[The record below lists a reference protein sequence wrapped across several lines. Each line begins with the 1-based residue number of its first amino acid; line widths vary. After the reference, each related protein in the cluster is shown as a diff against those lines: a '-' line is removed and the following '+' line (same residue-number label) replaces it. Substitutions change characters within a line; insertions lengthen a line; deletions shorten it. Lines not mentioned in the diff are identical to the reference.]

1 MALLGAQEEILSIT
15 TKEGKFLVLGMTG
28 HEHLGRLYEYTVELA
43 GAVDLLGTPA
53 AVDLFKLLGTQA
65 TLKMEVADDPRYFD
79 GYVTRAKRGEKRGR
93 YDTYTLT
100 MQPWLWFATQTKNSR
115 VFQGKSVKDI
125 VTEVLKDYSGDS
137 EWRLDSEGDYPKLDY
152 CIQYAETDFDF
163 VSRLLEE
170 VGIYYFFEH
179 KDKKHTMAF
188 IDAMGKH
195 KDREAGALKWSNAL
209 QTDATI
215 MSWYS
220 QEEARS
226 VKAVLTEYDYLAPAT
241 AIKGEK
247 EADPPPPPAGGGLA
261 GAAAGAI
268 GLGGGGGGGQQKLG
282 SMEWFEHP
290 AHVVQNSAK
299 PDANTASAT
308 AAKQRSK
315 VRMEELVA
323 LSSSA
328 TGATNARDL
337 GIGVVF
343 ELESAPTATDNHKY
357 LMVSAVYR
365 LDFADHEAVSDLK
378 TETRHEGFRCD
389 FMAMHSELPSYRSP
403 RVTPKPVVAGPQTAF
418 VVGSGSN
425 EVETDKHGR
434 IKIQFHWDRK
444 GEKNQDSS
452 CWVRCAMPWAGK
464 GYGMFSLPRV
474 GNEVVVQ
481 FLDGDP
487 DRPLVMGSV
496 YNKENTPPWTLPLHA
511 TVGGIKSRS
520 SEKGEAENTNELRF
534 DDKKDSEYVWF
545 RAEKDYFRTV
555 KHDAFDSV
563 GNNETLKVKLTRKEV
578 IGEKWLMDVTD
589 DVMHNLGKDL
599 HVNVAG
605 DIFFTGG
612 ATYQLKLE
620 KDLNAKI
627 GADLGLEVEGK
638 TQLKSK
644 DDIVLHSTDGK
655 ISLKS
660 GKDPMTGS
668 DVLVQAVNVKIKA
681 GASVVI
687 ESMSGITLKVGG
699 SLVNIG
705 PAGVDIVGPMVK
717 VNSGGGGG
725 SASPALSASPVAP
738 TEAKKEDTTTPEKS
752 SDYDKNFDDPMKKDP
767 APAP

>member
-1 MALLGAQEEILSIT
+1 MAMLGAQEEILSIT
-15 TKEGKFLVLGMTG
+15 TKEGSFLVLGMTG
-28 HEHLGRLYEYTVELA
+28 HEHFGHLYEYTVELA

-65 TLKMEVADDPRYFD
+65 TLKMEVSDDPRYFD

-100 MQPWLWFATQTKNSR
+100 LQPWLWFTTQTKNSR
-115 VFQGKSVKDI
+115 VFQEKSVKDI

-137 EWRLDSEGDYPKLDY
+137 EWRLGSEGDYPKLDY
-152 CIQYAETDFDF
+152 CIQYAETDFNF

-170 VGIYYFFEH
+170 AGVYYFFEH
-179 KDKKHTMAF
+179 EKAKHKMIL
-188 IDAMGKH
+188 IDSMGKH
-195 KDREAGALKWSNAL
+195 KSREGKGDLKWSNAL

-241 AIKGEK
+241 EIKAEK
-247 EADPPPPPAGGGLA
+247 KAEPPPPAAGGALG
-261 GAAAGAI
+261 GAI
-268 GLGGGGGGGQQKLG
+268 AAVTGGGGAAEQNKLG

-290 AHVVQNSAK
+290 AYVVQNSAK
-299 PDANTASAT
+299 PDANSAST
-308 AAKQRSK
+308 AATQRAK
-315 VRMEELVA
+315 VRMEERTSLY
-323 LSSSA
+323 SSA
-328 TGATNARDL
+328 TGATNARDF
-337 GIGVVF
+337 GIGATF
-343 ELESAPTATDNHKY
+343 KMAGAPTASDNQEY
-357 LMVSAVYR
+357 LLVSAIYR

-378 TETRHEGFRCD
+378 TDTRHEGYRCD
-389 FMAMHSELPSYRSP
+389 FMAISTKLPTYRSP
-403 RVTPKPVVAGPQTAF
+403 RVTPRPVIAGPQTAF

-425 EVETDKHGR
+425 EIETDKHGR
-434 IKIQFHWDRK
+434 IKIHFHWDRLGK
-444 GEKNQDSS
+444 KDKDSS
-452 CWVRCAMPWAGK
+452 CWVRCAMPWAGE

-487 DRPLVMGSV
+487 DRPLVTGSV
-496 YNKENTPPWTLPLHA
+496 YNKKNTTPWTLPLHA
-511 TVGGIKSRS
+511 TVGGVKSRS
-520 SEKGEAENTNELRF
+520 SEKGAATNANELRF
-534 DDKKDSEYVWF
+534 DDKKDDEYVWF
-545 RAEKDYFRTV
+545 QAEKDYFRNV
-555 KHDAFDSV
+555 KNDAFDYV
-563 GNNETLKVKLTRKEV
+563 GNNETLKVELTRKEV
-578 IGEKWLMDVTD
+578 IGKSWLMDVTD

-605 DIFFTGG
+605 DIFYTGG

-620 KDLNAKI
+620 KDFNAKI
-627 GADLGLEVEGK
+627 GADLGIDVGGK

-681 GASVVI
+681 GSSVVI
-687 ESMSGITLKVGG
+687 ESMTGITLKVGG

-738 TEAKKEDTTTPEKS
+738 TEAKKEDTTTPEQGTA
-752 SDYDKNFDDPMKKDP
+752 YDTNFDDPMKKDP
-767 APAP
+767 PPAP